1 MDEIA
6 YMFLGGHD
14 DDPLDEEPTPTS
26 TSTPATT
33 LAPSPLPPVA
43 SSINKTGYMSHP
55 RLEAVGEVA
64 DDDGPSE
71 AATPPV
77 SPAPATPKKR
87 RGLRDF
93 LSNSKANIQDQLL
106 DKLFQQVIPID
117 NSHANEDD
125 NELSYGD
132 PSFGAAPIVGD
143 GAADTVGGGGGGVGL
158 GVDPND
164 ADEPV
169 KKPRP
174 GFSVAIMSTN
184 FRRFNARIGVVFRFQ
199 KKVER
204 LLAWRRASHT
214 LSFLGVYTFVCLD
227 PYLLTLVP
235 PSILLLGV
243 LIPGFITRHPGT
255 STTNTPSLALPSE
268 YYARGPP
275 LAPPRTVKPVKE
287 LSRDFFHNMGDLQNS
302 MEDFSVAHDKIVQT
316 VVPATNFADEAFSSA
331 LFVTLCIA
339 ATLLSVAA
347 HLLPWR
353 LLFLTGGWVVVCS
366 GHPTVARQIRIWKKS
381 MSTPPPTT
389 VPAGEKV
396 APVNEKKDSAASTA
410 ATTEPASASSLWNA
424 WVAADII
431 LDEAPETRE
440 VEIFELQRRSSDD
453 AAEWEPWVFSPSP
466 YDPLS
471 QPRLNANAQSASP
484 ASAFLVGSGG
494 RPLGARFFEDVL
506 PPQGWEWSEK
516 KWALDLWSRDW
527 VEERII
533 TGVEVETEGERWVYD
548 MFNESEQQQQQQNQ
562 LAAAAESTGYGYGDS
577 DFYADS
583 TGLHPPTTSF
593 RPQRRPLGPSW
604 EEGEEGMGRR
614 GEWRRR
620 RWVRMVKRKKIT
632 VTV

>member
-14 DDPLDEEPTPTS
+14 DDPPEEDTS
-26 TSTPATT
+26 AAAP
-33 LAPSPLPPVA
+33 APS
-43 SSINKTGYMSHP
+43 SSSGSNVNKTGYTSHP
-55 RLEAVGEVA
+55 RLEAVGEV
-64 DDDGPSE
+64 DDDQSHT
-71 AATPPV
+71 ASPPV
-77 SPAPATPKKR
+77 SPTPNTPRKR
-87 RGLRDF
+87 RGFRDF
-93 LSNSKANIQDQLL
+93 LSKANIQDQLL

-117 NSHANEDD
+117 TSHAGEEDAD
-125 NELSYGD
+125 LGYGD
-132 PSFGAAPIVGD
+132 PSFGAPPNVGD
-143 GAADTVGGGGGGVGL
+143 GAADTGGAANVGVG
-158 GVDPND
+158 VDF
-164 ADEPV
+164 DEFAEPP

-214 LSFLGVYTFVCLD
+214 ISFLGVYTFVCLD
-227 PYLLTLVP
+227 PYLLTLAP
-235 PSILLLGV
+235 LAILLLGV
-243 LIPGFITRHPGT
+243 LIPGFITRHPGS

-331 LFVTLCIA
+331 LFVVLCVA
-339 ATLLSVAA
+339 AALLSVAA

-353 LLFLTGGWVVVCS
+353 LLFLAGGWIAVCS
-366 GHPTVARQIRIWKKS
+366 GHPAVARQIRIWKKA
-381 MSTPPPTT
+381 MSTPPAAAPAPTT
-389 VPAGEKV
+389 DKLGEAKRDGAAAATAAPA
-396 APVNEKKDSAASTA
+396 ANPATTASAASI
-410 ATTEPASASSLWNA
+410 WNA
-424 WVAADII
+424 WVSADII

-440 VEIFELQRRSSDD
+440 VEIFELQRRSTE

-471 QPRLNANAQSASP
+471 QPRLNANANASSASV
-484 ASAFLVGSGG
+484 SAFALGLGSGG

-548 MFNESEQQQQQQNQ
+548 MYNEHEQHQQQQHQ
-562 LAAAAESTGYGYGDS
+562 LAAAAAANGGSTGGSGYGDS

-593 RPQRRPLGPSW
+593 RPQRKPAGPSW

-632 VTV
+632 VTA

>member
-1 MDEIA
+1 M
-6 YMFLGGHD
+6 
-14 DDPLDEEPTPTS
+14 
-26 TSTPATT
+26 
-33 LAPSPLPPVA
+33 
-43 SSINKTGYMSHP
+43 
-55 RLEAVGEVA
+55 
-64 DDDGPSE
+64 
-71 AATPPV
+71 
-77 SPAPATPKKR
+77 
-87 RGLRDF
+87 
-93 LSNSKANIQDQLL
+93 
-106 DKLFQQVIPID
+106 IPID
-117 NSHANEDD
+117 NSHAGEEDTD
-125 NELSYGD
+125 LGYGD
-132 PSFGAAPIVGD
+132 PSFGAPPNVGD
-143 GAADTVGGGGGGVGL
+143 GAADTGGPPPPAGGV
-158 GVDPND
+158 DY
-164 ADEPV
+164 DEFAEPP
-169 KKPRP
+169 KQPRP

-184 FRRFNARIGVVFRFQ
+184 FRRFNARIGVMFRFQ

-214 LSFLGVYTFVCLD
+214 ISFLGVYTFVCLD
-227 PYLLTLVP
+227 PYLLTLAP
-235 PSILLLGV
+235 LAILLLGV

-287 LSRDFFHNMGDLQNS
+287 LSRDFFRNMGDLQNC

-316 VVPATNFADEAFSSA
+316 LVPATNFADEAFSSA
-331 LFVTLCIA
+331 LFVLLCVA

-353 LLFLTGGWVVVCS
+353 LLFLTGGWFAVLS
-366 GHPTVARQIRIWKKS
+366 NHPAVARQIRIWQKS
-381 MSTPPPTT
+381 MATPPAAAGGAVAGPVAAHKADKTT
-389 VPAGEKV
+389 DT
-396 APVNEKKDSAASTA
+396 KKDGAAVA
-410 ATTEPASASSLWNA
+410 AAAHEAAPLETASASSLWNA
-424 WVAADII
+424 WVATDII

-440 VEIFELQRRSSDD
+440 VEIFELQRRSTE

-471 QPRLNANAQSASP
+471 QPRLNENANAASTSV
-484 ASAFLVGSGG
+484 SAFALGLGSGG
-494 RPLGARFFEDVL
+494 RPSGARFFEDVL

-548 MFNESEQQQQQQNQ
+548 MYNDHEQQQQQEQQ
-562 LAAAAESTGYGYGDS
+562 LAAAAAGGSGYGDS

-583 TGLHPPTTSF
+583 TGLHPPTKSF

-604 EEGEEGMGRR
+604 EEGEEGLGRR

-632 VTV
+632 VAA

>member
-6 YMFLGGHD
+6 YLFLTGHE
-14 DDPLDEEPTPTS
+14 DDPPEEETPV
-26 TSTPATT
+26 PA
-33 LAPSPLPPVA
+33 AVPASPSPAV
-43 SSINKTGYMSHP
+43 SNFNKSGHMTHSK
-55 RLEAVGEVA
+55 LEAVGEVA
-64 DDDGPSE
+64 DDQSQT
-71 AATPPV
+71 ASPPV
-77 SPAPATPKKR
+77 SPTPATHRKR
-87 RGLRDF
+87 RGFRDF
-93 LSNSKANIQDQLL
+93 LSKANSNIQDQLL
-106 DKLFQQVIPID
+106 DKYVEVIPID
-117 NSHANEDD
+117 NSHTNNDD
-125 NELSYGD
+125 ADLGYSD
-132 PSFGAAPIVGD
+132 PSFGAPPNVSD
-143 GAADTVGGGGGGVGL
+143 GAADTGGHGGVGSL
-158 GVDPND
+158 DPND
-164 ADEPV
+164 DKPV
-169 KKPRP
+169 KKQRP

-235 PSILLLGV
+235 PAILLLGV

-275 LAPPRTVKPVKE
+275 LAPPHTVKPVKE

-331 LFVTLCIA
+331 LFVALCVTAI
-339 ATLLSVAA
+339 LLSLAA

-353 LLFLTGGWVVVCS
+353 MMFLVGGWVVVCS
-366 GHPTVARQIRIWKKS
+366 GHPTAARLLRVWKTS
-381 MSTPPPTT
+381 MGTSPPP
-389 VPAGEKV
+389 AS
-396 APVNEKKDSAASTA
+396 APRGDKASTDGKKDSATGGAVPK
-410 ATTEPASASSLWNA
+410 TEPASAASLWNA

-440 VEIFELQRRSSDD
+440 VEIFELQRRSTD
-453 AAEWEPWVFSPSP
+453 AAEWEPWVFGPSP

-471 QPRLNANAQSASP
+471 QPRLNANAQASSP
-484 ASAFLVGSGG
+484 AAAFLGGSGG
-494 RPLGARFFEDVL
+494 RPQGARFFEDVL

-548 MFNESEQQQQQQNQ
+548 MYNEHEQQQQQQHQ
-562 LAAAAESTGYGYGDS
+562 LAAAAESTGGSGYGDS

-583 TGLHPPTTSF
+583 TGLHPPTATF

-632 VTV
+632 VTA

>member
-6 YMFLGGHD
+6 YMFLGGPD
-14 DDPLDEEPTPTS
+14 DDPPEEPAS
-26 TSTPATT
+26 A
-33 LAPSPLPPVA
+33 AGPSA
-43 SSINKTGYMSHP
+43 SFGDNANKTGYTSHP
-55 RLEAVGEVA
+55 RLEAVGEV
-64 DDDGPSE
+64 DDEQPQVSS
-71 AATPPV
+71 PPV
-77 SPAPATPKKR
+77 SPTPNTPRKR
-87 RGLRDF
+87 RGFRDF
-93 LSNSKANIQDQLL
+93 LSKANIQDQLL

-117 NSHANEDD
+117 NSHAGEDD
-125 NELSYGD
+125 ADLGYGD
-132 PSFGAAPIVGD
+132 PSFGAPPNVGD
-143 GAADTVGGGGGGVGL
+143 GAADTSGPTLASGI
-158 GVDPND
+158 DF
-164 ADEPV
+164 DEFAAPP

-199 KKVER
+199 NKVER

-214 LSFLGVYTFVCLD
+214 VSFLGVYTFVCLD
-227 PYLLTLVP
+227 PYLLTLAP
-235 PSILLLGV
+235 LAILLLGV

-255 STTNTPSLALPSE
+255 STTNTPSLALPAE

-287 LSRDFFHNMGDLQNS
+287 LSRDFFRNMGDLQNS

-331 LFVTLCIA
+331 LFVVLCVSA
-339 ATLLSVAA
+339 ALLSVAA

-353 LLFLTGGWVVVCS
+353 LMFLVGGWAVVLS
-366 GHPTVARQIRIWKKS
+366 NHPAVARQIRIWKKS
-381 MSTPPPTT
+381 MNSPPTAAAP
-389 VPAGEKV
+389 VPLGEK
-396 APVNEKKDSAASTA
+396 ATDAKKDGAATAAAVAAPEVKPPATASAA
-410 ATTEPASASSLWNA
+410 SLWNA

-440 VEIFELQRRSSDD
+440 VEIFELQRRSTEAD
-453 AAEWEPWVFSPSP
+453 EWEPWVFSPSP

-471 QPRLNANAQSASP
+471 QPRLNANANAASASV
-484 ASAFLVGSGG
+484 SAFALGLGSGG
-494 RPLGARFFEDVL
+494 RPSGARFFEDVL

-548 MFNESEQQQQQQNQ
+548 MYNEHEQQQQQQHQ
-562 LAAAAESTGYGYGDS
+562 LAAAAAGGPGYGDS

-583 TGLHPPTTSF
+583 TGLHPPTTAF

-604 EEGEEGMGRR
+604 EEGEEGLGRR

-632 VTV
+632 ATT